1 MSDLIDTVLQEMTT
15 VLARVSRDEVGALAD
30 RLNAA
35 QRVFVAGEG
44 RSGFMAKAFAMRL
57 MHLGLPVHVVG
68 ETTTPSVADGDVVVG
83 VSGSGTT
90 AGTVRVAEQAVKV
103 GATVHAV
110 TTDPDSPLARH
121 ADVVLTVPAA
131 TKYRRAGRRRRS
143 SRCRAC
149 STRPRTSCWTSCAWS
164 WRGGAA
170 WTTPRPAP
178 LTPTRSDRRA
188 CVRGR
193 RSPAA
198 RGDTGRPAACSSG

>member
-30 RLNAA
+30 RVEAA

-103 GATVHAV
+103 GAAVHAV
-110 TTDPDSPLARH
+110 TTDPDSPLARY

-131 TKYRRAGRRRRS
+131 TKYRREGEAATIQPLSSLFDQATHVVLDVVCLELARRRGVDNTTA
-143 SRCRAC
+143 RAAHAN
-149 STRPRTSCWTSCAWS
+149 TE
-164 WRGGAA
+164 
-170 WTTPRPAP
+170 
-178 LTPTRSDRRA
+178 
-188 CVRGR
+188 
-193 RSPAA
+193 
-198 RGDTGRPAACSSG
+198 